1 LVTNPV
7 QRAGVQR
14 QTTVPPAE
22 TRLSCS
28 WKARAWLI
36 AGSGSTLRREFA
48 EFATVRAP
56 AVQDL
61 CPLSVPP
68 APSLMPSTRASVS
81 SLVERAFISTTTS
94 VKCMNPEEKLQP
106 YLSLEERPVGTCLP
120 QCRAQFYSDEDR
132 ICKGEQRSL
141 LSQADN

>member
-1 LVTNPV
+1 CHESCATCRGPTANNCSTCRDPSLVFLEGTCVANCG
-7 QRAGVQR
+7 QRFYVTEGVCR
-14 QTTVPPAE
+14 
-22 TRLSCS
+22 
-28 WKARAWLI
+28 
-36 AGSGSTLRREFA
+36 
-48 EFATVRAP
+48 

-68 APSLMPSTRASVS
+68 APSPRPSTTASVS

-120 QCRAQFYSDEDR
+120 QCRAQFYSDKDR
-132 ICKGEQRSL
+132 ICKGERRSL
-141 LSQADN
+141 LSQSDN